1 MKARFFFV
9 GAVFAYVLLIAPF
22 TRHMGSRPVEVKLGY
37 LVHPQIIKAAC
48 GEHRPTMAG
57 FLMMRVLF
65 YYGTIIQ
72 KIQGNIIVRPEF
84 LNMYKTLQG
93 IVDIDP
99 YNSDAYYFAQ
109 AAYTWELGRIE
120 EVNHLLAQGIA
131 ARPWDYWLP
140 FYVGFNYAYFLHDY
154 KSAAPYM
161 QRAAEL
167 SGNPLFAKLAS
178 RYFYESEQTSFG
190 LAFLETMIKTSKDK
204 SIKKSYE
211 MRRDALLATLAIN
224 QALEKYKS
232 SHGGMPADLRVL
244 VLSGFLTKL
253 PTDPY
258 GGTFYLDEHGK
269 VRTTSKFTEGPGRQ

>member
-1 MKARFFFV
+1 VRARFFFA
-9 GAVFAYVLLIAPF
+9 GAVLAYALLIVPF
-22 TRHMGSRPVEVKLGY
+22 ARHMGSRPVEVKLGH
-37 LVHPQIIKAAC
+37 LPHPQIIKALS
-48 GEHRPTMAG
+48 GEHRPSIAG

-72 KIQGNIIVRPEF
+72 KLQENIIVRPEF

-93 IVDIDP
+93 IVHVDP

-120 EVNHLLAQGIA
+120 EVNHLLEQGIE

-140 FYVGFNYAYFLHDY
+140 FYMGCNDAYFLHDY

-167 SGNPLFAKLAS
+167 SGNPLFANLAA

-190 LAFLETMIKTSKDK
+190 LAFLETMIRTSKDK
-204 SIKKSYE
+204 AIKKSYE
-211 MRRDALLATLAIN
+211 MRRDALLATIAIN

-232 SHGGMPADLRVL
+232 SYGSMPADLRVL
-244 VLSGFLTKL
+244 VRSGFLTKL

-269 VRTTSKFTEGPGRQ
+269 VRSTSKFTGGPGRQ

>member
-1 MKARFFFV
+1 MKPRVFFV
-9 GAVFAYVLLIAPF
+9 GAVLTYALLIVPF
-22 TRHMGSRPVEVKLGY
+22 ARHMGSRPVEVKLGY
-37 LVHPQIIKAAC
+37 LPHPQIIKALS

-72 KIQGNIIVRPEF
+72 KLQENIMVRPEF

-93 IVDIDP
+93 IVHIDP
-99 YNSDAYYFAQ
+99 YNSDSYYFAQ

-120 EVNHLLAQGIA
+120 EVNYLLEQGID

-140 FYVGFNYAYFLHDY
+140 FYLGFNHAYFLHDY

-204 SIKKSYE
+204 AIKKSYE
-211 MRRDALLATLAIN
+211 MRRDALLATVAIN
-224 QALEKYKS
+224 QALGKYQS
-232 SHGGMPADLRVL
+232 VHGSMPADLREL
-244 VLSGFLTKL
+244 VRSGFLPEL
-253 PTDPY
+253 PIDPY

-269 VRTTSKFTEGPGRQ
+269 ARTTSKFTGEQVRQ